1 MTLDV
6 HGLMQNAHNINF
18 LRRRWVKE
26 EMRAG
31 RKFLVTG
38 AHLVT
43 RLAKARI
50 IGDGF
55 DRRLNFAKLDLG
67 LVGVPELDCIV
78 AKFPRYRPEPSG
90 REGKTLH
97 GCGAPSARLRAMNAS
112 KSKGV
117 DAPLVSPSTRAARSA
132 ASFVSCSSKR
142 RRAAR
147 TTSLAEP

>member
-1 MTLDV
+1 MTLEV
-6 HGLMQNAHNINF
+6 QALMQNAHNINF
-18 LRRRWVKE
+18 LRRRWVKD

-31 RKFLVTG
+31 RKFLLTG

-55 DRRLNFAKLDLG
+55 DRRLNFAKVGLG

-117 DAPLVSPSTRAARSA
+117 GAACLALDQGGAECGELRFLFLQETESGA
-132 ASFVSCSSKR
+132 DNV
-142 RRAAR
+142 AR
-147 TTSLAEP
+147 